1 MSPPFVI
8 AATIARNRAW
18 ILPTW
23 LRAVSSQTIPPD
35 AIYILLNDCTDDSR
49 RVILENAPDSVPL
62 FVQEM
67 NTGETGWDRIEPRY
81 STANIAKLRNEM
93 VDRVLRR
100 WPGATHIWSVDSDV
114 EPAADCLELLLGEDR
129 SIMAAV
135 VRNGDKVWNFM
146 CGLERKGENLEPT
159 RYGDEGLRLEY
170 LSETFSVYLLGA
182 CVLIRRGVLESD
194 DPVRYGA
201 NPRGE
206 DFPFCSLA
214 LEIGYSLFVHP
225 LARTRH
231 HMRQGEAPLESI
243 PCIDSL
249 TT

>member
-35 AIYILLNDCTDDSR
+35 AIYILLNDCSDDSR

-67 NTGETGWDRIEPRY
+67 NTGEPGWDRIEPRY

-114 EPAADCLELLLGEDR
+114 EPAPDCLELLLG
-129 SIMAAV
+129 SAFPVVGAV
-135 VRNGDKVWNFM
+135 VRNGDAVWNFM
-146 CGLERKGENLEPT
+146 CGFEERDGRIEPWRNGEEAHWMERDKP
-159 RYGDEGLRLEY
+159 
-170 LSETFSVYLLGA
+170 FSVSLTGA
-182 CVLIRRGVLESD
+182 CILIHRRELVAG
-194 DPVRYGA
+194 VRYGA
-201 NPRGE
+201 HPRGE
-206 DFPFCSLA
+206 DVVFCIALA
-214 LEIGYSLFVHP
+214 ERDFYPLHVHP